1 MDEKARVNNVIR
13 ITFGFVH
20 SILITLVGFG
30 LALLYPSLTTLLFGL
45 VGFIVMPL
53 LSFIFGWLCNLC
65 VLYVTTQTYSFR
77 EAFRT
82 AWLPSLGVFCISLMV
97 MPLEYTQISLLQD
110 INLMFGLSLIGNGLV
125 TAFLQIYASRLLS
138 QSEGSSAPT

>member
-45 VGFIVMPL
+45 VGFIL
-53 LSFIFGWLCNLC
+53 LPVLSCLFGWLCNLC
-65 VLYVTTQTYSFR
+65 VLYVTTQTYSYR

-82 AWLPSLGVFCISLMV
+82 AWLPGLGVFCVSLLV
-97 MPLEYTQISLLQD
+97 IPLEYTQIALFHD
-110 INLMFGLSLIGNGLV
+110 INLMFGLSLMGNALI
-125 TAFLQIYASRLLS
+125 TALLQIYASRLLS
-138 QSEGSSAPT
+138 QSEGSSEPI